1 MRYDAVA
8 FLEGLFQPRTEFNA
22 ENAPSVPYPRI
33 TPDNLPADWHF
44 RWDERAAIME
54 YDGKLPREHAEAL
67 ALTEVL
73 QLMQQAGGT
82 PDWSAPSG
90 FRT

>member
-8 FLEGLFQPRTEFNA
+8 FLEGLFQARIEVSA
-22 ENAPSVPYPRI
+22 ETPHSVPDPRI
-33 TPDNLPADWHF
+33 TPDSLPADWHF

-67 ALTEVL
+67 ALTEIL
-73 QLMQQAGGT
+73 QLMRQAER
-82 PDWSAPSG
+82 A
-90 FRT
+90 